1 MISFRG
7 SSALQPSSR
16 CIAAPRGPSQTN
28 DAWLRAQIDG
38 LADDDVPASFVVLLG
53 GISVYDFRLRVAQ
66 SHLRSDLTPSHWSHA
81 AMISTSNGR
90 MNARTQI
97 LEVSLEPYEG
107 FQIPSMHNGLQ
118 IAPLRRY
125 ANPIEYPNI
134 AVIRVPVASSEWR
147 DNQGAQKSILA
158 QFADQRVVLDVTT
171 LMLEWLAF
179 VWCAGDAGNPLLDG
193 HGVPSAAVIESLLAA
208 TGYDMSP
215 GLDTS
220 ASSPEAFW
228 QTAKWWQDYYSE
240 MDIMQMETRYHVGDD
255 PASRITTDDGGQTG
269 KSGTT
274 RGGGRSKNE
283 RGKSNR
289 GDTADRDRSP
299 DDQPSAKLP
308 SEITSTVDEA
318 ALRRATALPRPSAFI
333 KQSLTAQ
340 MFRPR

>member
-1 MISFRG
+1 
-7 SSALQPSSR
+7 
-16 CIAAPRGPSQTN
+16 
-28 DAWLRAQIDG
+28 
-38 LADDDVPASFVVLLG
+38 
-53 GISVYDFRLRVAQ
+53 
-66 SHLRSDLTPSHWSHA
+66 
-81 AMISTSNGR
+81 
-90 MNARTQI
+90 
-97 LEVSLEPYEG
+97 
-107 FQIPSMHNGLQ
+107 MHNGLQ

-134 AVIRVPVASSEWR
+134 AVIRVPVDSSEWR

-240 MDIMQMETRYHVGDD
+240 MDIVQMETRYHVGDY
-255 PASRITTDDGGQTG
+255 PASRTTSDESGSTQG
-269 KSGTT
+269 SGTT
-274 RGGGRSKNE
+274 RGGGRSKNKGGKSN

-289 GDTADRDRSP
+289 GDIADRDQWP
-299 DDQPSAKLP
+299 DDQPSAQLF
-308 SEITSTVDEA
+308 SEVTSTIDEA
-318 ALRRATALPRPSAFI
+318 ALRRATALPRPSAFA

-340 MFRPR
+340 MFRTQ